1 LVGGYDSIIA
11 EAARKY
17 GVPEAN
23 IRAVMRVES
32 SGDPRATSGKGA
44 SGLMQVMPAT
54 YDELARK
61 HGLGADRY
69 DPRNN
74 IMAGTAYL
82 REMNDRYGGDW
93 TKTYQAYNAGP
104 GRVESGARLPAETRA
119 YVPKVNA
126 NLGGNVAGYRTG
138 YTGPGATYAPD
149 PQFTAMLDNIR
160 RNGPPQDRR
169 PPGTYADAATPES
182 EAEFRG
188 LLEMEFPPERNQAN
202 GLGGLLNYGQTP
214 TQPPRP
220 GDPVGGPAGTSVP
233 ARIDDLMSR
242 LARPVDRGP
251 QMTPGQYQLSGA
263 TNAVTELAGIR
274 NRKVGFGELLGAL
287 GGGLVRGTNAADQ
300 AQRQQRADEFG
311 ELKNMASVQGM
322 QRSEATAQR
331 QLQAANA
338 YAAQIEKVNPGLAA
352 ALRDNP
358 ALMDEIAKAQAQ
370 QQFAKDDTTPL
381 VRNAIAAGLK
391 PGTPEFN
398 KFVQD
403 NAGSGTR
410 INLNTAENHAG
421 KGLADIRVEQYK
433 SLRDR
438 GQNAGKMLDKLGQLE
453 TVLDEIGTTGPGT
466 PALSRVIGW
475 AQQAGIPTADITK
488 LYEDY
493 TGQNMADPA
502 KVDLAQKLIQDFVT
516 QSIKTLGANPTD
528 TDLRTLQQANP
539 SITNQREANKYIIQN
554 TLRPQYEYDR
564 DLWNDVR
571 GLDGKDQTLDTLE
584 TRVADFERRKREEK
598 EAAKRKDSP
607 KPSPTQA
614 PDAAQ
619 ITQQFPG
626 ARQMKDGRW
635 AAPDPSSKT
644 GWRLIVPQ

>member
-1 LVGGYDSIIA
+1 MVGPYDSIIA
-11 EAARKY
+11 EASRRY
-17 GVPEAN
+17 QVPPQY
-23 IRAVMRVES
+23 IRAVMGVES
-32 SGDPRATSGKGA
+32 GGDPNAISNKGA
-44 SGLMQVMPAT
+44 GGLMQVMPAT
-54 YDELARK
+54 YAELAQK
-61 HGLGADRY
+61 HGLGADRM
-69 DPRNN
+69 DPRNS

-82 REMNDRYGGDW
+82 GQMFDQFGGDW
-93 TKTYQAYNAGP
+93 NKALAAYNAGP
-104 GRVESGARLPAETRA
+104 GRVSGGRPLPAETRN

-126 NLGGNVAGYRTG
+126 MIPQLSRPRPGQTVGYGAVPGNERE
-138 YTGPGATYAPD
+138 
-149 PQFTAMLDNIR
+149 L
-160 RNGPPQDRR
+160 
-169 PPGTYADAATPES
+169 
-182 EAEFRG
+182 RG
-188 LLEMEFPPERNQAN
+188 LFDHLDIPPERNQAD
-202 GLGGLLNYGQTP
+202 GLGGLLNMGQTP

-220 GDPVGGPAGTSVP
+220 DDPVGG
-233 ARIDDLMSR
+233 RIDDLMSR
-242 LARPVDRGP
+242 LAQPVQRGP
-251 QMTPGQYQLSGA
+251 QLSPGQYQLAGA
-263 TNAVTELAGIR
+263 GAAVGQLAGIT

-287 GGGLVRGTNAADQ
+287 GGGLTRGTNAADQ
-300 AQRQQRADEFG
+300 AQQQQRAAEFS
-311 ELKNMASVQGM
+311 ELGNMTKLQQH
-322 QRSEATAQR
+322 QRGEATAASKVE
-331 QLQAANA
+331 AARR
-338 YAAQIEKVNPGLAA
+338 YAAQLIASGDPNQVAMGQA
-352 ALRDNP
+352 
-358 ALMDEIAKAQAQ
+358 IAKDPSLIDNIIAKQAEQ
-370 QQFAKDDTTPL
+370 AWPKDATTPL
-381 VRNAIAAGLK
+381 EKHARAAGHI
-391 PGTPEFN
+391 PGTPGYQ
-398 KFVQD
+398 KFIQD
-403 NAGSGTR
+403 NAGQGTR

-433 SLRDR
+433 DLRNR

-475 AQQAGIPTADITK
+475 AQQAGIPTAEITK

-539 SITNQREANKYIIQN
+539 SITNQREANQYIIRN

-564 DLWNDVR
+564 DLWESVR

-584 TRVADFERRKREEK
+584 TRIADFERRKREEK
-598 EAAKRKDSP
+598 EASKPKDSP
-607 KPSPTQA
+607 PQQA